1 MATGCRMCP
10 SRVSTRLTVSAGA
23 WVISNPSPIRA
34 GTPWNSAETM
44 LYITSRERVRMQDL
58 AVVGMVADS
67 AVG

>member
-1 MATGCRMCP
+1 
-10 SRVSTRLTVSAGA
+10 LTVSAGA